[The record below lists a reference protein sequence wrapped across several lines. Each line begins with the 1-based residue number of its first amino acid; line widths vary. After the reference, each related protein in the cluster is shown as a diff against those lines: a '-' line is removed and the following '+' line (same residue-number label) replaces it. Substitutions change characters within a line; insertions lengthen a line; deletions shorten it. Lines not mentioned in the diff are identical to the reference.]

1 MELVIEPYDTLP
13 CGLETFTINGKN
25 ASSIDFGNI
34 IDYEEGEKDTY
45 GCSNM
50 HFEPEPPTE
59 IVLRKYSITKEEYY
73 SICDELEN
81 KLHVGRCSWCV

>member
-1 MELVIEPYDTLP
+1 M
-13 CGLETFTINGKN
+13 
-25 ASSIDFGNI
+25 S
-34 IDYEEGEKDTY
+34 EGEKDTY

-81 KLHVGRCSWCV
+81 KLHVGRCGWCV

>member
-13 CGLETFTINGKN
+13 CGLETFTINSKK

-81 KLHVGRCSWCV
+81 KLHVGKCSWCV

>member
-1 MELVIEPYDTLP
+1 MELVIEPYDALP
-13 CGLETFTINGKN
+13 CGLETFTINGKK

-34 IDYEEGEKDTY
+34 IDYEEGEKDAY

-81 KLHVGRCSWCV
+81 KLHVGRCGWCV